1 MMKKIGVGLAI
12 TSAAVT
18 CAVAAYIVS
27 RRIRSRKNWNHTLS
41 ILQEF
46 QIESSLSISRLR
58 QIVDAMT
65 VEMHAGLASEGGSK
79 LRMLLSY
86 VDNLPTGDEQGL
98 YYGLDLGGTNFR
110 VLRVQLGGKEGRVIK
125 QEYEEVPI
133 PPQLMV
139 GTNEELFDYIAT
151 KLAHFVE
158 KEGDGFHPR
167 PGQDRELG
175 FTFSFPVKQLSIDS
189 GCLLK
194 WTKGFAISDGI
205 GKDVVQSLQEAMK
218 KQGVNMRVAAL
229 VNDTVGTLAGAR
241 YWNEDV
247 MMAVILGT
255 GTNACYVERAE
266 AITKYQG
273 ETPKSGTMVI
283 NMEWGNFWSSLLP
296 KTSYDEDLD
305 SESLNPG
312 EQGFEKLISGMY
324 LGDIVRRVL
333 LRMSEE
339 SFLFGTEVPPSLFKQ
354 FVLRTPDLSK
364 MHQDESS
371 DLREVG
377 RILKHALGIAN
388 TPLKVRKIVVELCDL
403 VTERGAKLCGAGIVG
418 VLKKIGRDGST
429 AGSRAK
435 SESGRAKKT
444 VVAMDGGLYEHY
456 PNFRRYL
463 KETVEDLL
471 GEEAYANVSVEL
483 SKDGSGIG
491 AALLAASHS
500 KYN

>member
-1 MMKKIGVGLAI
+1 
-12 TSAAVT
+12 
-18 CAVAAYIVS
+18 
-27 RRIRSRKNWNHTLS
+27 
-41 ILQEF
+41 
-46 QIESSLSISRLR
+46 
-58 QIVDAMT
+58 
-65 VEMHAGLASEGGSK
+65 
-79 LRMLLSY
+79 
-86 VDNLPTGDEQGL
+86 
-98 YYGLDLGGTNFR
+98 
-110 VLRVQLGGKEGRVIK
+110 
-125 QEYEEVPI
+125 
-133 PPQLMV
+133 MV